1 MSTGLG
7 ELLLA
12 IGISIVVAY
21 ISYIGV
27 LQGAGARTSLKS
39 RQLSAARV
47 QAILDVSGE
56 EDTIGGWSELDLS
69 VITPKRLGQIQ
80 KAYDDQVEEMTGLQ
94 ARVRAND
101 QILEEL
107 SERTRRHI
115 QHQMDAKKE
124 LDIA

>member
-1 MSTGLG
+1 MITGLG
-7 ELLLA
+7 KLLLT

-27 LQGAGARTSLKS
+27 LQGTGARTSLKS

-80 KAYDDQVEEMTGLQ
+80 KAYDNQVEEMTGLQ